1 MKIRRMYLYETTPA
15 NGRQVAWVGTRP
27 RFGPSA
33 HEMARRAEL
42 GARVVSAMDAENGIY
57 GYAAIY
63 GRATPTVG
71 IEVCGCEAAIH
82 FGKFLPVEGC
92 AHPFRCAPAGKHV
105 AFYVGPVC
113 DDCADTHMKP
123 YLR

>member
-1 MKIRRMYLYETTPA
+1 MSSA

-42 GARVVSAMDAENGIY
+42 GTRVVSAMDAENGRD

-63 GRATPTVG
+63 GRATLAVG

-82 FGKFLPVEGC
+82 FGQLLPIESY
-92 AHPFRCAPAGKHV
+92 AHPFLCALAGERV

-113 DDCADTHMKP
+113 NDCAATHMKP